1 MFLTIWLNR
10 FKLKEI
16 FLVCILLM
24 VLMGNAIDLLEDM
37 SQQDK
42 ISFFFVVQ
50 ILTIF
55 LSIGGLYLLIKLLI
69 LSYQQELYTNR
80 LNDKTKKIEIR
91 LEQSLLRLKRISK
104 EYNKQLMAQFD
115 LWGLTQSEQ
124 EIALLLLK
132 GLSFKEIANIR
143 NRQEKTV
150 RQQAS
155 AIYRKS
161 GVTGRHEFS
170 AWFFEDMLG

>member
-1 MFLTIWLNR
+1 MVFL
-10 FKLKEI
+10 
-16 FLVCILLM
+16 
-24 VLMGNAIDLLEDM
+24 GNAIDLVEDI
-37 SQQDK
+37 SQQNK
-42 ISFFFVVQ
+42 IGFFFVVQ
-50 ILTIF
+50 VLTIF

-69 LSYQQELYTNR
+69 QSYRQKLYSNR
-80 LNDKTKKIEIR
+80 LNHKTKQTEIK

-115 LWGLTQSEQ
+115 LWGFSKSEQ

-132 GLSFKEIANIR
+132 GLSFKEIASIR

-161 GVTGRHEFS
+161 GVMGRYEFS
-170 AWFFEDMLG
+170 AWFFEDMLGK